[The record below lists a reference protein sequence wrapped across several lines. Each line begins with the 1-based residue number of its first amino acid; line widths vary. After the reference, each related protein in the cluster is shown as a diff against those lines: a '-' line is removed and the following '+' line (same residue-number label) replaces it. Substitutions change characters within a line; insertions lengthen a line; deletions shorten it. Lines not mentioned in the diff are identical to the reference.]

1 VPRGTLTGST
11 FLVPICEA
19 EYVNRLS
26 GGRLEKV
33 LDGEEMTGRE
43 AALIVALWL
52 VLTAVFG
59 IIVFVA
65 VFVL

>member
-1 VPRGTLTGST
+1 VPRGTLIGGT
-11 FLVPICEA
+11 FLIPIRES
-19 EYVNRLS
+19 EYVNRPS
-26 GGRLEKV
+26 GDRLEKV
-33 LDGEEMTGRE
+33 LDGKEMTGRE